1 MRYQSPLSRRQLL
14 AIAAATSLTTGLA
27 ASPLAALAQNRGF
40 TPTEGKHFKPVRP
53 PQATEGG
60 AIEVT
65 EFFWYG
71 CPACNAVEP
80 YLERWRKT
88 LPADVVYKR
97 VPVAFDTP
105 RAPHTR
111 IYYTLEALKRVDDL
125 HPRVFTAYHKD
136 KRRLLDP
143 NEIADFMAAQ
153 GIDRKVWLDNYNSF
167 TVSTRTSRAEQ
178 VWKSYRIDGTPSVS
192 VDGKWLTS
200 PAEAGGLEELIATL
214 NFLIDRARKER
225 GGATKK

>member
-1 MRYQSPLSRRQLL
+1 MTIDSPLTRRQLL
-14 AIAAATSLTTGLA
+14 AVAAAAGLA
-27 ASPLAALAQNRGF
+27 TGPLAALAQQRGF
-40 TPTEGKHFKPVRP
+40 TPTEGKEFKAVRP
-53 PQATEGG
+53 PQPVSGNAV
-60 AIEVT
+60 EVL

-88 LPADVVYKR
+88 LPSDVVYR
-97 VPVAFDTP
+97 RIPVAFDAP
-105 RAPHTR
+105 RMPHSR
-111 IYYTLEALKRVDDL
+111 LYYTLEAIKRVDDL

-153 GIDRKVWLDNYNSF
+153 GVDRKTWLDNYNSF
-167 TVSTRTSRAEQ
+167 TVSTRTNQADQ
-178 VWKSYRIDGTPSVS
+178 IWKAYRIDGTPSVA

-200 PAEAGGLEELIATL
+200 PADAGGLEQFMATL
-214 NFLIDRARKER
+214 NFLVERARRER
-225 GGATKK
+225 SGAAKK

>member
-1 MRYQSPLSRRQLL
+1 MSFDTPLTRRQLL
-14 AIAAATSLTTGLA
+14 AVAAMSGLTAGLA
-27 ASPLAALAQNRGF
+27 TGPLAALAQPRGF
-40 TPTEGKHFKPVRP
+40 TPTEGKEYKAVRP
-53 PQATEGG
+53 PQATDGS

-97 VPVAFDTP
+97 VPVAFDAQ

-125 HPRVFTAYHKD
+125 HERVFAAYHKD

-178 VWKSYRIDGTPSVS
+178 VWKGYRIDGTPSVS
-192 VDGKWLTS
+192 VDGKWVTS
-200 PAEAGGLEELIATL
+200 PAEAGGIDELIATL
-214 NFLIDRARKER
+214 NVLIERARKER
-225 GGATKK
+225 AGTKK